1 VPAGGFLTPA
11 RRGHASDV
19 SPDPWGI
26 KMEIV
31 VGLAIL
37 GGIIWFAFGAKTARA
52 FVGAVLI
59 IGALAFLY
67 VMYRI
72 VNGTI

>member
-1 VPAGGFLTPA
+1 MTCP
-11 RRGHASDV
+11 H
-19 SPDPWGI
+19 PWGI
-26 KMEIV
+26 KMEIL

-37 GGIIWFAFGAKTARA
+37 AGIIWFAFGAKTARA

>member
-1 VPAGGFLTPA
+1 
-11 RRGHASDV
+11 
-19 SPDPWGI
+19 
-26 KMEIV
+26 MEIL

-37 GGIIWFAFGAKTARA
+37 AGIIWFAFGAKTARA